1 MIKAI
6 ELYLVTDKDGL
17 AAIDFYERVF
27 DAKILTKTTFGQAIP
42 DCPEENKNL
51 LLNAQLD
58 IDGIRLQISDNNPE
72 GYYIV
77 GNNVSACLQVDDVD
91 QARQLYDKLAVD
103 ARHIELELQETPWSP
118 AYGIIVDKFG
128 LTWQINTDI
137 EGFVSETVNF

>member
-6 ELYLVTDKDGL
+6 ELYLVTDKDGQ
-17 AAIDFYERVF
+17 AAVDFYAQVF
-27 DAKILTKTTFGQAIP
+27 EAKILSKTTFGQAIP
-42 DCPEENKNL
+42 DCLEENKDL

-58 IDGIRLQISDNNPE
+58 INGIRLQISDNNPE
-72 GYYIV
+72 GYYVV
-77 GNNVSACLQVDDVD
+77 GNNVSACLQVDDAD
-91 QARQLYDKLAVD
+91 QARELFDKLAVE
-103 ARHIELELQETPWSP
+103 ARHIEMELQETPWSP